1 MKEHLTAI
9 VGARI
14 NDFQKKMAKVKQIA
28 KKAPNEIMTK
38 VGARITEFKKKMA
51 EVKKTTKSIPDNVTV
66 TTEGKINEFKKKMA
80 QVKQAIQGIPN
91 KFDVG
96 VDANTTNFRK
106 KMAQVKK
113 AAKSIPNKI
122 VVKVEAKVNKFQNTI
137 GRIANTMR
145 AFDTVTQSTRQG
157 LLTMVSPG
165 IVPILASLAGV
176 IGALGPMIG
185 VMGGSTFAFA
195 TALGF
200 AGTAAVAFGAVA
212 IPTISKLFEETG
224 KLSAAQEKARGAF
237 DKFKETWA
245 GIVKDLEKP
254 VLQVFTKAM
263 QAANTMLKMARPLF
277 DGAAKAAN
285 NLMTAL
291 NKSLDSAPIKAFF
304 DYMNKQ
310 AGPMLETI
318 GKAVGNFLQGFMS
331 MMTAF
336 GPLAEKTAQGF
347 LNMSKGFAT
356 WAAGLSK
363 STKFQ
368 AFVNYINENMPK
380 IRAIFRD
387 ALAGIVYFFSAF
399 GPLSSDMMTSLQAM
413 MGKFKEWASTLK
425 DNQAFQDF
433 IGYIR
438 DNAPNVISLIGNLTN
453 FLVNMG
459 VALAP
464 IGAKVLDVVNKFIS
478 WTNSMMVA
486 HPMIGKIMAVL
497 IVLSGALIALVPNI
511 IAVAALFEG
520 RMVLAFANFIAKVV
534 VSTATF
540 VANAAIM
547 IAKWALLGA
556 QALLHAAKVSAAWLL
571 ATGKTMVIALA
582 SMIATAATF
591 IAKWVLMGAQALI
604 HAARMAAAWFIA
616 LGPVGWVIGVIV
628 ALVALVIAN
637 WDTVSSATSKAWTA
651 ISKFVNDAAT
661 KILGYI
667 QDKFPALY
675 KVIMSAMQNAQKIVT
690 AVWDYIKST
699 FENTLSFLKALVK
712 GDFQGMKDA
721 ISNQMEASKTLIAT
735 IWSAIKSYF
744 GTVIS
749 EIVSTVK
756 TKFSD
761 LVSAVQSKMSEVKSK
776 VQEAWNNVKSYL
788 QGINLFSIGAN
799 IIKGLVSGIKSMAGS
814 VVSAAK
820 NVVGNAI
827 SAAKSLLKIHSPS
840 RVFKGIGQYTGE
852 GLVIGMNNMK
862 SAVSKASSNM
872 AKAAMIEPQRT
883 QFAFDAG
890 LSTSDFGRIR
900 HDVGAEVSG
909 FEMDPTINV
918 YNEWDGE
925 KVVSYVERGNAKKS
939 RITDGFYGK

>member
-1 MKEHLTAI
+1 MNERLTAI

-14 NDFQKKMAKVKQIA
+14 
-28 KKAPNEIMTK
+28 
-38 VGARITEFKKKMA
+38 TEF
-51 EVKKTTKSIPDNVTV
+51 
-66 TTEGKINEFKKKMA
+66 
-80 QVKQAIQGIPN
+80 Q
-91 KFDVG
+91 
-96 VDANTTNFRK
+96 K

-113 AAKSIPNKI
+113 TAMGVPNKI

-145 AFDTVTQSTRQG
+145 AFDTVTQSTGQG
-157 LLTMVSPG
+157 LRTMVSPG

-176 IGALGPMIG
+176 VGSLGPMIG
-185 VMGGSTFAFA
+185 VMGGSAFA
-195 TALGF
+195 LATAFGF
-200 AGTAAVAFGAVA
+200 AGTAALAFGAAAV
-212 IPTISKLFEETG
+212 PTISKIFDETT
-224 KLSAAQEKARGAF
+224 KLTAAQSKAKAAY
-237 DKFKETWA
+237 DKFGTTWK

-254 VLQVFTKAM
+254 VLKAFATAM
-263 QAANTMLKMARPLF
+263 GAANKALNMAKPLF
-277 DGAAKAAN
+277 SSAATAVN

-291 NKSLDSAPIKAFF
+291 NQSLDSSPVKAFF
-304 DYMNKQ
+304 NYMNKQ
-310 AGPMLETI
+310 AGPMLETL
-318 GKAVGNFLQGFMS
+318 GKAVGNFMQGFMS

-347 LNMSKGFAT
+347 LSMSKGFAT

-363 STKFQ
+363 SAKFQ

-387 ALAGIVYFFSAF
+387 ALAGITYFFAAF
-399 GPLSSDMMTSLQAM
+399 GPLSADMMTSLQTM
-413 MGKFKEWASTLK
+413 MGKFKEWSASLTE
-425 DNQAFQDF
+425 NQGFQNF

-438 DNAPNVISLIGNLTN
+438 DNAPKVITLIGNLTT

-464 IGAKVLDVVNKFIS
+464 MGAKVLDIVNKFIS

-497 IVLSGALIALVPNI
+497 IVLSGALIVLSGALIALVPNI

-520 RMVLAFANFIAKVV
+520 RMVLAFAKFIAKVV
-534 VSTATF
+534 MSTATF
-540 VANAAIM
+540 VANTAIM

-571 ATGKTMVIALA
+571 ATGKTMVTALA

-637 WDTVSSATSKAWTA
+637 WDKVKSVTSKAWSA
-651 ISKFVNDAAT
+651 VSKTVNDAAA

-667 QDKFPALY
+667 QQKFPALY

-690 AVWDYIKST
+690 AVWNYIKST
-699 FENTLSFLKALVK
+699 FQNVLSFLKALVK

-721 ISNQMEASKTLIAT
+721 ISNQMNASKTLITT

-749 EIVSTVK
+749 AIVSTVK
-756 TKFSD
+756 SKFSD
-761 LVSAVQSKMSEVKSK
+761 LVNAVRSKMSEVKSK

-788 QGINLFSIGAN
+788 RGIDLFSIGAN
-799 IIKGLVSGIKSMAGS
+799 IIKGLVNGIKSMAGS

-820 NVVGNAI
+820 GVVGDAV
-827 SAAKSLLKIHSPS
+827 SAAKNLLKIKSPS
-840 RVFKGIGQYTGE
+840 RVFREIGQFTGE
-852 GLVIGMNNMK
+852 GMVVGMNNMK
-862 SAVSKASSNM
+862 SAVSKASANM

>member
-1 MKEHLTAI
+1 MNERLTAI

-14 NDFQKKMAKVKQIA
+14 
-28 KKAPNEIMTK
+28 
-38 VGARITEFKKKMA
+38 TEF
-51 EVKKTTKSIPDNVTV
+51 
-66 TTEGKINEFKKKMA
+66 
-80 QVKQAIQGIPN
+80 Q
-91 KFDVG
+91 
-96 VDANTTNFRK
+96 K

-113 AAKSIPNKI
+113 TAMGVPNKI

-145 AFDTVTQSTRQG
+145 AFDTVTQSTGQG
-157 LLTMVSPG
+157 LRTMVSPG

-176 IGALGPMIG
+176 VGSLGPMIG
-185 VMGGSTFAFA
+185 VMGGSAFA
-195 TALGF
+195 LATAFGF
-200 AGTAAVAFGAVA
+200 AGTAALAFGAAAV
-212 IPTISKLFEETG
+212 PTISKIFDETT
-224 KLSAAQEKARGAF
+224 KLTAAQSKAKAAY
-237 DKFKETWA
+237 DKFGTTWK

-254 VLQVFTKAM
+254 VLKAFATAM
-263 QAANTMLKMARPLF
+263 GAANKALNMAKPLF
-277 DGAAKAAN
+277 SSAATAVN

-291 NKSLDSAPIKAFF
+291 NQSLDSSPVKAFF
-304 DYMNKQ
+304 NYMNKQ
-310 AGPMLETI
+310 AGPMLETL
-318 GKAVGNFLQGFMS
+318 GKAVGNFMQGFMS

-347 LNMSKGFAT
+347 LSMSKGFAT

-363 STKFQ
+363 SAKFQ

-387 ALAGIVYFFSAF
+387 ALAGITYFFAAF
-399 GPLSSDMMTSLQAM
+399 GPLSADMMTSLQTM
-413 MGKFKEWASTLK
+413 MGKFKEWSASLTE
-425 DNQAFQDF
+425 NQGFQNF

-438 DNAPNVISLIGNLTN
+438 DNAPKVITLIGNLTT

-464 IGAKVLDVVNKFIS
+464 MGAKVLDIVNKFIS

-520 RMVLAFANFIAKVV
+520 RMVLAFAKFIAKVV
-534 VSTATF
+534 MSTATF
-540 VANAAIM
+540 VANTAIM

-571 ATGKTMVIALA
+571 ATGTSMVTALASMTVTVAQFIAKWVLMGTQALIHAARVGAAWILTTGAGMATALA
-582 SMIATAATF
+582 SMIATSAKF
-591 IAKWVLMGAQALI
+591 VAKWVLMGAQALI

-637 WDTVSSATSKAWTA
+637 WDKVSSATSKAWSVV
-651 ISKFVNDAAT
+651 SKVVNDAAS

-667 QDKFPALY
+667 QQKFPALY
-675 KVIMSAMQNAQKIVT
+675 KVIMSAMQNAQKIISAT
-690 AVWDYIKST
+690 WSYIKSSFQNAT
-699 FENTLSFLKALVK
+699 SFLKALVK

-721 ISNQMEASKTLIAT
+721 ISNQMKASQNLIRS

-749 EIVSTVK
+749 SIVSTVK
-756 TKFSD
+756 SKFSD
-761 LVSAVQSKMSEVKSK
+761 LVNAVRSKMNDVKTKVQSGIDQVKSF
-776 VQEAWNNVKSYL
+776 L
-788 QGINLFSIGAN
+788 
-799 IIKGLVSGIKSMAGS
+799 SGIDLSSMGKQMIQGLINGIGSMADALVRKAKG
-814 VVSAAK
+814 VV
-820 NVVGNAI
+820 NGAI
-827 SAAKSLLKIHSPS
+827 DAAKSLLKIKSPS
-840 RVFKGIGQYTGE
+840 RVFMGIGQYTGE
-852 GLVIGMNNMK
+852 GMVIGMNNMK
-862 SAVSKASSNM
+862 SAVSKASANM

>member
-66 TTEGKINEFKKKMA
+66 TTKGKINEFKKKMA

-96 VDANTTNFRK
+96 VDTNTTNFRK

-195 TALGF
+195 IALGF

-237 DKFKETWA
+237 DKFKETWS

-310 AGPMLETI
+310 AGPMLATI

-356 WAAGLSK
+356 WAAGHSK

-438 DNAPNVISLIGNLTN
+438 DNAPNVIALIGNLTN

-520 RMVLAFANFIAKVV
+520 RMVLAFTNFIAKVV

-556 QALLHAAKVSAAWLL
+556 QALLHAAKVSAAW
-571 ATGKTMVIALA
+571 
-582 SMIATAATF
+582 
-591 IAKWVLMGAQALI
+591 
-604 HAARMAAAWFIA
+604 FIA

-637 WDTVSSATSKAWTA
+637 WDTVKSATSTAWSA
-651 ISKFVNDAAT
+651 VSKTVNDAAT

-667 QDKFPALY
+667 QEKFPALY
-675 KVIMSAMQNAQKIVT
+675 KVIMSAMQSAQKIVT

-756 TKFSD
+756 SKFSD

>member
-1 MKEHLTAI
+1 MNERLTAI

-14 NDFQKKMAKVKQIA
+14 
-28 KKAPNEIMTK
+28 
-38 VGARITEFKKKMA
+38 TEFQKKMA
-51 EVKKTTKSIPDNVTV
+51 EVKKQA
-66 TTEGKINEFKKKMA
+66 MA
-80 QVKQAIQGIPN
+80 
-91 KFDVG
+91 
-96 VDANTTNFRK
+96 
-106 KMAQVKK
+106 
-113 AAKSIPNKI
+113 IPNKI
-122 VVKVEAKVNKFQNTI
+122 VVKVEAKVDKFENNI
-137 GRIANTMR
+137 NRMSRISTSLG
-145 AFDTVTQSTRQG
+145 TVMGNVARGSA
-157 LLTMVSPG
+157 LMLSP
-165 IVPILASLAGV
+165 SLV
-176 IGALGPMIG
+176 PMIAS
-185 VMGGSTFAFA
+185 VAGGLGAVA
-195 TALGF
+195 TSFGL
-200 AGTAAVAFGAVA
+200 AAVGAVVFGAVA
-212 IPTISKLFEETG
+212 IPTIAKLFGDTE
-224 KLSAAQEKARGAF
+224 KLTKAQKAARGEY
-237 DKFKETWA
+237 DKFQKTWQ

-254 VLQVFTKAM
+254 VLKAFSTAM
-263 QAANTMLKMARPLF
+263 QASNKAVQMARPLF
-277 DGAAKAAN
+277 DSAATAVN
-285 NLMTAL
+285 NLLTAL
-291 NKSLDSAPIKAFF
+291 NQSLDSSPVRAFF

-310 AGPMLETI
+310 AGPMLEKI
-318 GKAVGNFLQGFMS
+318 GKATGNFLQGIMS
-331 MMTAF
+331 MMVAF
-336 GPLAEKTAQGF
+336 GPLSESFANGF
-347 LNMSKGFAT
+347 LKMSESFAT

-363 STKFQ
+363 SEKFQ
-368 AFVNYINENMPK
+368 SFITFVRENTPK
-380 IRAIFRD
+380 V
-387 ALAGIVYFFSAF
+387 L
-399 GPLSSDMMTSLQAM
+399 
-413 MGKFKEWASTLK
+413 E
-425 DNQAFQDF
+425 
-433 IGYIR
+433 
-438 DNAPNVISLIGNLTN
+438 LIGNLTT
-453 FLVNMG
+453 FIVNLGIGLTPLG
-459 VALAP
+459 V
-464 IGAKVLDVVNKFIS
+464 KVLELVNKFLAWS
-478 WTNSMMVA
+478 NAMMVA
-486 HPMIGKIMAVL
+486 HPWIGKLVGVLLILTGGFMAL
-497 IVLSGALIALVPNI
+497 MPTIV
-511 IAVAALFEG
+511 AVAALFEG
-520 RMVLAFANFIAKVV
+520 RMVLAFAKFIAKVV
-534 VSTATF
+534 SSTAIF
-540 VANAAIM
+540 IANTAVM
-547 IAKWALLGA
+547 IARWALLGA
-556 QALLHAAKVSAAWLL
+556 QALLNAAKVSAAWLL
-571 ATGKTMVIALA
+571 SAGTSMVTALA
-582 SMIATAATF
+582 SMVATAATF
-591 IAKWVLMGAQALI
+591 VAKWLLMGAQALF

-651 ISKFVNDAAT
+651 VSKFVNDAAT

-799 IIKGLVSGIKSMAGS
+799 IIKGLVNGIKSMAGS